1 MVTSTS
7 QFSDFLPLPRHGAL
21 LTALLAPG
29 PVASPAARQ
38 WLETVDFDKIDLSE
52 QRLMPFFNNRLRELL
67 IDHPNK
73 GRVRGLYRRAW
84 YVEQTMNHRLVKV
97 LEILEEAE
105 STAVLLKGAALAR
118 MVYDHPAHRP
128 YADLDIL
135 VPYEQHQSV
144 LSALASAG
152 GVIRGRGY
160 HATNVGLPCGV
171 TVDLHHSP
179 YRLACYPSD
188 VEPLFTRLRQVE
200 DKQSKTANRSG
211 RPLLT
216 LGNADQLLHTI
227 MHGIVHG
234 LHSSSKPQIRW
245 IVDAVLL
252 MRQERGKIDWD
263 LFESETTRLA
273 FIEPTVVGLREILR
287 HEPDKDVSRVL
298 GQLERRTSPLA
309 VEQWFQ
315 DRRVPGIID
324 LWDGTRGNARRLARL
339 ALVASHLIDLYGAHE
354 IARLSAKKGFA
365 YYLKLY
371 KILRQRYQRRASRG
385 GV

>member
-1 MVTSTS
+1 MVVSIS
-7 QFSDFLPLPRHGAL
+7 QYSDFLPLPRHGAL

-29 PVASPAARQ
+29 PVAYAAALQ
-38 WLETVDFDKIDLSE
+38 WLETTDFDKIDVSE
-52 QRLMPFFNNRLRELL
+52 QRLMPFFYSRLRELL

-73 GRVRGLYRRAW
+73 GRIRGLYRRAW
-84 YVEQTMNHRLVKV
+84 YLQQTMSHRLGKI
-97 LEILEEAE
+97 LEILEETEA
-105 STAVLLKGAALAR
+105 TAVLLKGAALAR
-118 MVYDHPAHRP
+118 MVYDHPANRP

-135 VPYEQHQSV
+135 VPIQQRYSA

-152 GVIRGRGY
+152 GVIHGRGY

-188 VEPLFTRLRQVE
+188 VEPLFTRLRLVE
-200 DKQSKTANRSG
+200 DKQSAPANRSG

-252 MRQERGKIDWD
+252 MRQERGKIDWE
-263 LFESETTRLA
+263 LFQRETARLA
-273 FIEPTVVGLREILR
+273 FTEPSIIGLREILR
-287 HEPDKDVSRVL
+287 HEHDIDAARVL
-298 GQLERRTSPLA
+298 TQLERRTSPLA
-309 VEQWFQ
+309 LEQWLP
-315 DRRVPGIID
+315 DMRVPGVIQ
-324 LWDGTRGNARRLARL
+324 LWDRTRGNEQIPTRL
-339 ALVASHLIDLYGAHE
+339 ALVAKQLLEQHGLAEL
-354 IARLSAKKGFA
+354 ARLTATKGFP
-365 YYLKLY
+365 YYRKLIRVLY
-371 KILRQRYQRRASRG
+371 ARFKRRSGREGA
-385 GV
+385 